1 MDTRFEEVVDMVK
14 KMIIWD
20 ISNLESNFNFTGTV
34 SLHNVIPSISVN
46 TKNFKPESITSLS
59 VGTNYTNA
67 VESYSFVGDDFDTC
81 VNKINKFIS
90 SVFNGQIDIP
100 GYAVKN
106 PQNFVKGA
114 NLPLIVTPSK
124 LSYEIGNNSNP
135 NPTNIT
141 DATNY
146 IKFYS
151 KIKCNSTQTKTGFFL
166 ISTTNSKGAPLI
178 GPQFDKKDEISI
190 LNDFNNSDI
199 TYGILGSQ
207 RIYLLSHD
215 SRGPKGLIDLSETL
229 YGIPQD
235 KFVRGEGSILN
246 KTYPVVRGDQLM
258 ILLRKMFAFVTGH
271 VHPIATMAP
280 VPVASGNGQTSF
292 EIESILANAEND
304 ILNQN
309 IRIN

>member
-1 MDTRFEEVVDMVK
+1 MVK

-20 ISNLESNFNFTGTV
+20 VSSTLESNSNFTGTV

-81 VNKINKFIS
+81 INKINKFIS
-90 SVFNGQIDIP
+90 SVFDGHIDIP

-124 LSYEIGNNSNP
+124 LSYEIGNNTNP
-135 NPTNIT
+135 NTTNIT
-141 DATNY
+141 AITNY

-166 ISTTNSKGAPLI
+166 ISTTNSKGAPFI
-178 GPQFDKKDEISI
+178 GPQFDKKEEISI

-207 RIYLLSHD
+207 RVYLLSHD
-215 SRGPKGLIDLSETL
+215 STGPKGLIDLSDTL

-235 KFVRGEGSILN
+235 RFVRGEGSILN

-271 VHPIATMAP
+271 VHPTATMAP

-292 EIESILANAEND
+292 EVESILANAEND